1 MLLIVLTK
9 FTVPL
14 SLSSRCPFMLFSP
27 THNGLDISYHTLTSL
42 STSTMSDV
50 LPIDLR
56 MSVELRRFVFLAQ
69 MAGTLALPS
78 TSLRPS
84 LLALRRCLQ
93 VGRSALALSRRCH
106 HAAHACTAD
115 ME

>member
-1 MLLIVLTK
+1 
-9 FTVPL
+9 
-14 SLSSRCPFMLFSP
+14 
-27 THNGLDISYHTLTSL
+27 
-42 STSTMSDV
+42 MSDV
-50 LPIDLR
+50 LPVDR
-56 MSVELRRFVFLAQ
+56 HMSVELRRSVFMAQ
-69 MAGTLALPS
+69 MAGTLAIPS

-93 VGRSALALSRRCH
+93 VGRSELALSRRCH